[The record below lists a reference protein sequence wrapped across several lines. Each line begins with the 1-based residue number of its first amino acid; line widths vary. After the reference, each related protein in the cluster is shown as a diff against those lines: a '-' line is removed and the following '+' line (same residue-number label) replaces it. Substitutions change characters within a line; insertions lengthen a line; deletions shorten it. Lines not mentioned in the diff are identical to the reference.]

1 MWESAT
7 SKGFSCS
14 GFQGEQQLDNVSWV
28 SRNNICLNFQLFS
41 AQGIAVASEARQET
55 SRLQNQLNP
64 QQEETALGALEVGL
78 WGPPSHSRHGRP
90 AGSYFII
97 IIIIITAVY

>member
-14 GFQGEQQLDNVSWV
+14 GFQGEQQLDNVSRV
-28 SRNNICLNFQLFS
+28 SRNSICLNFQFVS

-55 SRLQNQLNP
+55 SRVQNQLSP

-78 WGPPSHSRHGRP
+78 
-90 AGSYFII
+90 
-97 IIIIITAVY
+97 